1 MQVSPLQLLI
11 GFFIVVAV
19 ISVLGAAKKSA
30 QLKRYTRITLGMSE
44 AEMLKIMGGGYNKSL
59 LKNNRVKYEWRINAT
74 STSHSSG
81 GIRYGSYRGVQKVD
95 IYLTDG
101 FVEEVRP
108 YNVG

>member
-1 MQVSPLQLLI
+1 MQISPLYLLI
-11 GFFIVVAV
+11 GIAIIIF
-19 ISVLGAAKKSA
+19 VLKLINIASKDA

-44 AEMLKIMGGGYNKSL
+44 AEMLSIMGGGYNKSL

-81 GIRYGSYRGVQKVD
+81 GIRYGSYKGVQKVD
-95 IYLTDG
+95 IYLKDG